1 VATVGPFGK
10 AWDVSGDIHPSF
22 RTITSQ
28 SAGDLAAQRI
38 LQNAIVRILDTPP
51 GSLPDAPD
59 RGYSLNR
66 LLLLEMSLD
75 DIDAEAATMQ
85 EQIQLDERIISADVT
100 IERTMTAT
108 GVELLIKIQVEP
120 DYDGPFEF
128 TISASEAGLVIV

>member
-1 VATVGPFGK
+1 MTGPFGIS
-10 AWDVSGDIHPSF
+10 WDVAADIHPSF

-28 SAGDLAAQRI
+28 VAGDRAAQVI

-59 RGYSLNR
+59 IGYSLNR
-66 LLLLEMSLD
+66 LLMLDLSID

-85 EQIQLDERIISADVT
+85 EQIQLDERVISADVT
-100 IERTMTAT
+100 IERTLTAT

-120 DYDGPFEF
+120 DWDGPFEF
-128 TISASEAGLVIV
+128 TLRASKAGLVIV

>member
-1 VATVGPFGK
+1 MIGPFGK

-28 SAGDLAAQRI
+28 AAGDLAAQRI

-85 EQIQLDERIISADVT
+85 EQIQLDERVISADVT
-100 IERTMTAT
+100 IERAMTAT
-108 GVELLIKIQVEP
+108 GVELLITIQVEP